1 VPVLQER
8 QGTAGSTM
16 SQTETTNTI
25 LVVDVD
31 RYITRAVLCDV
42 VEGTARM
49 VDIVETPS
57 TSGPPFLDLS
67 VGALRALRLME
78 DASGR
83 RILDG
88 ERIVTPASPEGD
100 GVDALFVTGV
110 PIPATRVALL
120 CVGDGNIGKVLSAA
134 IRRTT
139 AEIRDAG
146 AFAADANT
154 SLTPRVID
162 SWLQDAR
169 ASVLVVLS
177 EGGSMDEWRA
187 SLEAVGGAIL
197 DLPVEQGIVVA
208 DERRQHI
215 AASVLDE
222 TLELSGIDPASYGPA
237 EIATAIESE
246 VRDRYANA
254 LQQERSLRAFAA
266 GTFVDRIHAVENVAT
281 YLHRRM
287 ERNVATFQVQDGA
300 ILQIATLAG
309 AATVFRADL
318 DLGHHARS
326 LLRFSLSK
334 ILNWLPFQLTEDEV
348 VQWLLNRALR
358 PSALLEGFGDRQIGA
373 AYYRELLHALAA
385 EAAHSDKLDIDLLV
399 VGRELIDLSE
409 EVGLLVALD
418 GLQPLPSNGLVMVS
432 VDAEGVMPALGSIAA
447 SYPDYAREVI
457 ENDFLAPL
465 ASCIIVDGNAEDG
478 SVAARGEVTTEGGQV
493 HRFTVPFGQIH
504 LVPLEEGKTAEVEI
518 TPGDGLS
525 IGRYASGEPIH
536 FSGDG
541 AVHGGRLGLV
551 IDARGRPPRAPDL
564 PENRVARVRSWISDL
579 GGETG

>member
-1 VPVLQER
+1 
-8 QGTAGSTM
+8 M

-31 RYITRAVLCDV
+31 RFITRAVLCDV
-42 VEGTARM
+42 VEGAARL

-67 VGALRALRLME
+67 VGAMRALRMME
-78 DASGR
+78 DAIGR

-88 ERIVTPASPEGD
+88 ERIMTPASPEGD

-120 CVGDGNIGKVLSAA
+120 RVGDGNIGNVLSAA

-146 AFAADANT
+146 AFAADGNT
-154 SLTPRVID
+154 TVTPRVID
-162 SWLQDAR
+162 SWLHDAR

-187 SLEAVGGAIL
+187 SLEAVGGAII

-208 DERRQHI
+208 DERRQHF
-215 AASVLDE
+215 AASVLNE
-222 TLELSGIDPASYGPA
+222 TLELSGIDPAAYGPP
-237 EIATAIESE
+237 EIAKAIESE

-254 LQQERSLRAFAA
+254 LQQERSLRTFAA

-287 ERNVATFQVQDGA
+287 ERNVATFQVQDGS
-300 ILQIATLAG
+300 ILQIATASG

-318 DLGHHARS
+318 DLGYHARS
-326 LLRFSLSK
+326 LLRFSPTD
-334 ILNWLPFQLTEDEV
+334 ILPWLPFQVTEDEI

-358 PSALLEGFGDRQIGA
+358 PGPLLDGFSDRQIGA
-373 AYYRELLHALAA
+373 AYYRELLRALAS
-385 EAAHSDKLDIDLLV
+385 EAAHSDTLDIDLIV

-432 VDAEGVMPALGSIAA
+432 VDTEGVMPALGSIAA

-465 ASCIIVDGNAEDG
+465 APCIIVDGSAEDG
-478 SVAARGEVTTEGGQV
+478 AVAVRGEVTTEGSQV
-493 HRFTVPFGQIH
+493 YRFTVPFGQIH
-504 LVPLEEGKTAEVEI
+504 RVPLEEGRTAEVEI

-525 IGRYASGEPIH
+525 IGRYGRGEPIH

-551 IDARGRPPRAPDL
+551 IDARGRPPRTPDV
-564 PENRVARVRSWISDL
+564 PENRVARIRGWISDL
-579 GGETG
+579 GGEAG